1 MVFHGEEV
9 KRRQI
14 KYGEN
19 KIEDVKKRSLFLMF
33 ISQFANVM
41 ILVLIFAAIIS
52 AIISK
57 INGEGYLNTIV
68 IFGVVIL
75 NAIIGTQQEY
85 KAEKALEELQ
95 KISENKAKVLRDG
108 VLIEVTAHELT
119 LGDIV
124 ILETGDFV
132 PADLRIIESY
142 NFYVDESH
150 LTGESEPVEKNA
162 NTINDEKITIGDI
175 KNMTFTS
182 SLVTMGRAKAVVVKI
197 GMNTEVGKIAAMI
210 KDTKPPTTPI
220 QEKIN
225 SLTKSLVF
233 YAILACIIIFLIGIF
248 YGKSW
253 MTMLMLSVSL
263 AVSATPEGLPAITTV
278 VLAIGVQRLVE
289 KNAIVKK
296 LPAVE
301 TLGSVSVICSDKTGT
316 LTKNMMTV
324 KKLYYN
330 GKICNIDEVE
340 NLNENQTLSKLVTG
354 FMFCN
359 DTKISKTGLTGDPT
373 EVALTRMAFEN
384 FGFDSNSLFW
394 YERVAELPFDSNR
407 KVMTTVNKIG
417 DKYVVFTKGGLDEV
431 LSRCIAYEINNEI
444 TTDESKF
451 LGYKGE
457 LLYSNEKL
465 ARDALRVLAIG
476 YKILNEQPKMHEYK
490 YLEQDLIFLGMAG
503 MIDPPREEV
512 KDSIHTCIEAGI
524 KPIMITGDHKVT
536 AEAIAR
542 DLGILKEGNL
552 VLTGVEL
559 DFMSDEEFK
568 KNLDKYR
575 VYARVSPENKL
586 RIVEAW
592 QEKDKYV
599 AMTGDRCK

>member
-33 ISQFANVM
+33 ISQFANVI

-108 VLIEVTAHELT
+108 VLIEVTAHEIT

-124 ILETGDFV
+124 ILETGDIV
-132 PADLRIIESY
+132 LADLRIIESY

-210 KDTKPPTTPI
+210 KNTKQPTTPI

-324 KKLYYN
+324 KKIYYN

-444 TTDESKF
+444 TIDESKF

>member
-1 MVFHGEEV
+1 
-9 KRRQI
+9 
-14 KYGEN
+14 
-19 KIEDVKKRSLFLMF
+19 
-33 ISQFANVM
+33 
-41 ILVLIFAAIIS
+41 
-52 AIISK
+52 
-57 INGEGYLNTIV
+57 
-68 IFGVVIL
+68 
-75 NAIIGTQQEY
+75 
-85 KAEKALEELQ
+85 
-95 KISENKAKVLRDG
+95 
-108 VLIEVTAHELT
+108 
-119 LGDIV
+119 
-124 ILETGDFV
+124 
-132 PADLRIIESY
+132 
-142 NFYVDESH
+142 
-150 LTGESEPVEKNA
+150 
-162 NTINDEKITIGDI
+162 
-175 KNMTFTS
+175 
-182 SLVTMGRAKAVVVKI
+182 
-197 GMNTEVGKIAAMI
+197 
-210 KDTKPPTTPI
+210 
-220 QEKIN
+220 
-225 SLTKSLVF
+225 
-233 YAILACIIIFLIGIF
+233 
-248 YGKSW
+248 
-253 MTMLMLSVSL
+253 
-263 AVSATPEGLPAITTV
+263 
-278 VLAIGVQRLVE
+278 
-289 KNAIVKK
+289 
-296 LPAVE
+296 
-301 TLGSVSVICSDKTGT
+301 
-316 LTKNMMTV
+316 
-324 KKLYYN
+324 
-330 GKICNIDEVE
+330 
-340 NLNENQTLSKLVTG
+340 
-354 FMFCN
+354 
-359 DTKISKTGLTGDPT
+359 
-373 EVALTRMAFEN
+373 MAFEN